1 MRAGVK
7 AAVRKTL
14 ITILLDTVVIKTFLS
29 MILCTVYSSTNVIYF
44 MKFLTG
50 SSGWNVLMRFQLI
63 FTGNMVCHVFVLNI
77 N

>member
-7 AAVRKTL
+7 ASVPKTL
-14 ITILLDTVVIKTFLS
+14 ITILCGYRGHKNVFVNDFMHSVFKHKTSF
-29 MILCTVYSSTNVIYF
+29 ILCR
-44 MKFLTG
+44 FLT
-50 SSGWNVLMRFQLI
+50 GWNVLMRFQLI